1 MNTANLETRVLD
13 KTENSFAMEI
23 AFPMECGL
31 FDGHFPELPL
41 LPGVVQ
47 THLAI
52 QYSQTHLTP
61 AGVFS
66 GFKNIK
72 FFTPIFPGARVKLEC
87 SFEPVKKHLSFQ
99 YTSGESVH
107 SKGVAVMQN
116 A

>member
-13 KTENSFAMEI
+13 KTENSFVMEI
-23 AFPMECGL
+23 AFPMECGF

-52 QYSQTHLTP
+52 QFSKAHL
-61 AGVFS
+61 ASAVVFA
-66 GFKNIK
+66 GFKSIK
-72 FFTPIFPGARVKLEC
+72 FFAPIFPGARVKLEC
-87 SFEPVKKHLSFQ
+87 SFEPMKKQLSFQ

-107 SKGVAVMQN
+107 SKGVVVMQN